1 MKEQSEMKLIS
12 WQDIW
17 TTIGELERIGS
28 SRAQEVFLKAILEL
42 VAFDDTRARINDG
55 SREGRS

>member
-1 MKEQSEMKLIS
+1 MKLIS

-42 VAFDDTRARINDG
+42 AAFDDTGARINDG